1 MLNSFKKLKE
11 RYNVII
17 FLRIFRITWRHY
29 FTLIPAVFLTVFC
42 SFSKLA
48 IPYQTGGLAHFLK
61 VKDQKKLAE
70 KLKQIFFLM
79 LTSKIVHLVKKL
91 FVDILNYQLMC
102 DLRSL
107 FYKGLLNQDITFYDL
122 HKSSD
127 LYSML
132 TSEINEFKHAT
143 VIQYADLVKRS
154 IELFGAVTTMFY
166 ISFKLSL
173 LFFTIIPI
181 INKFFKYARSIR
193 SNSNSIIDQY
203 RRKAYSKSLECLQNI
218 KIVKTFKTEEKEYKK
233 YKELIDNN
241 LYMEITTDIKDS
253 VINCISSIFYFT
265 GILFTVRMGV
275 FVLKDLTVNDIS
287 RFSIYG
293 FLLFDSI
300 MGYNNLINCITNSFI
315 VAGRVF
321 NIIDHMP
328 DINPLTP
335 ETGICREIEGN
346 IKFKNVN
353 FTYPSKDDVQ
363 VLKNVTFE
371 VKKGE
376 KLGIVG
382 TSGGGKSTIIS
393 LLERMYD
400 PNNKNVDKNDNKN
413 DDKNDDNNNNDNNN
427 DNNNNDNNEEEES
440 GVFIDNINIKKYCL
454 KNLLQQIGYVQQEPS
469 LFQGTILENI
479 IYGLE
484 RPYTKEEIEDVI
496 LKSKCEFIY
505 NEHLFP
511 KGLNT
516 QVGEKG
522 TQLSGGQKQRVAIA
536 RALIKKPKIL
546 ILDEATSALDS
557 QNEAAFQNMLNLL
570 NKDVTIIVVAHR
582 LSTIKNSDKIIVL
595 SEGQIM
601 EIGNH
606 DELIAND
613 GVYKHLMQQQMIEEK
628 KKISIEK
635 QKKRIEKMNLIK
647 NEKKLM
653 KKCDVNEC
661 NKTYEDVIF
670 NVYKYKKKYINN
682 DDNLFKK
689 NNIRLLKKE
698 EKEEKEDKI
707 NDINKNNINNKNNI
721 IVNENKNINKLKN
734 E

>member
-1 MLNSFKKLKE
+1 MLNSIKTLKE
-11 RYNVII
+11 RYNVAI
-17 FLRIFRITWRHY
+17 FLRIFKITWRHY
-29 FTLIPAVFLTVFC
+29 YTLIPAVVLTVFC

-48 IPYQTGGLAHFLK
+48 IPYHTGGLAHFLK
-61 VKDQKKLAE
+61 EKDQVKLAA
-70 KLKQIFFLM
+70 KLKQIFLLM
-79 LTSKIVHLVKKL
+79 LTSKIIHLIKTL
-91 FVDILNYQLMC
+91 CVDILNYHLMC
-102 DLRSL
+102 DLRSQ

-143 VIQYADLVKRS
+143 IIQYADLVKRS
-154 IELFGAVTTMFY
+154 IELFGAVGTMFY
-166 ISFKLSL
+166 ISFKLSI

-181 INKFFKYARSIR
+181 INQFFKYARTIR
-193 SNSNSIIDQY
+193 SNSNSLMDEY
-203 RRKAYSKSLECLQNI
+203 RKKANSKSLECLQNI

-233 YKELIDNN
+233 FKELIDNN

-275 FVLKDLTVNDIS
+275 FVLKDLKVNDIS

-293 FLLFDSI
+293 FLLFDSF
-300 MGYNNLINCITNSFI
+300 MGYNNLINSITYSFV

-321 NIIDHMP
+321 AIIDLIP
-328 DINPLTP
+328 KIDPLTP

-346 IKFKNVN
+346 IMFKNVN
-353 FTYPSKDDVQ
+353 FTYPSKNDVQ

-400 PNNKNVDKNDNKN
+400 PNETNKDKNKNDNK
-413 DDKNDDNNNNDNNN
+413 DD
-427 DNNNNDNNEEEES
+427 ES
-440 GVFIDNINIKKYCL
+440 GVFIDNINIKKYYL

-469 LFQGTILENI
+469 LFQGTILDNI

-484 RPYTKEEIEDVI
+484 RPYKMEEINEVLI
-496 LKSKCEFIY
+496 KSKCDFIH
-505 NEHLFP
+505 NKNLFP

-516 QVGEKG
+516 EVGEKG

-557 QNEAAFQNMLNLL
+557 QNEAAFQNELNLL
-570 NKDVTIIVVAHR
+570 NKDITIIVVAHR

-606 DELIAND
+606 DELIKNN
-613 GVYKHLMQQQMIEEK
+613 GVYKHLMQQQIIEEK
-628 KKISIEK
+628 KKNINNSNKNKKNYLKKYEK
-635 QKKRIEKMNLIK
+635 KCMKKWDFNQCEKKYKNINIKICNKNNNKNDDINIDNKDKIKNLI
-647 NEKKLM
+647 
-653 KKCDVNEC
+653 D
-661 NKTYEDVIF
+661 NK
-670 NVYKYKKKYINN
+670 
-682 DDNLFKK
+682 
-689 NNIRLLKKE
+689 NIRLLKKE
-698 EKEEKEDKI
+698 KDQI
-707 NDINKNNINNKNNI
+707 NDINKKNQNNKNNI
-721 IVNENKNINKLKN
+721 NISNEKKNINKLKN

>member
-1 MLNSFKKLKE
+1 MLNSIKNLKE
-11 RYNVII
+11 RYNILI
-17 FLRIFRITWRHY
+17 FLRIFKITWRHY
-29 FTLIPAVFLTVFC
+29 YILIPAVILTVFC

-48 IPYQTGGLAHFLK
+48 IPYHTGGLANFLK
-61 VKDQKKLAE
+61 EKDQVKLAA

-79 LTSKIVHLVKKL
+79 LTSKIVHLIKTL
-91 FVDILNYQLMC
+91 CVDILNYNLMC

-107 FYKGLLNQDITFYDL
+107 FYEGLLNQDITFYDL
-122 HKSSD
+122 HKTSD

-154 IELFGAVTTMFY
+154 IELFGAIGTMFY
-166 ISFKLSL
+166 ISIKLSL

-193 SNSNSIIDQY
+193 SNCNSIIDQY
-203 RRKAYSKSLECLQNI
+203 RKKANSKSLECLQNI

-233 YKELIDNN
+233 FKELIDNN
-241 LYMEITTDIKDS
+241 LHMEIVTDIKDS

-275 FVLKDLTVNDIS
+275 FVLKDLSVNDIS

-300 MGYNNLINCITNSFI
+300 MGYNNLINLITNSFI
-315 VAGRVF
+315 VAGRIF
-321 NIIDHMP
+321 GIIDLMP
-328 DINPLTP
+328 KINPLTP

-346 IKFKNVN
+346 IMFKNVN
-353 FTYPSKDDVQ
+353 FTYPSKNDVQ

-400 PNNKNVDKNDNKN
+400 PNENKN
-413 DDKNDDNNNNDNNN
+413 DKNK
-427 DNNNNDNNEEEES
+427 EES
-440 GVFIDNINIKKYCL
+440 GVFIDNINIKKYYL

-479 IYGLE
+479 IYGLD
-484 RPYTKEEIEDVI
+484 RPYTKEEIQDVI
-496 LKSKCEFIY
+496 IKSRCDFIY
-505 NEHLFP
+505 NKNLFP
-511 KGLNT
+511 KGLET

-546 ILDEATSALDS
+546 VLDEATSALDS
-557 QNEAAFQNMLNLL
+557 QNEAAFQNELNLL
-570 NKDVTIIVVAHR
+570 NKDITIIVVAHR

-606 DELIAND
+606 EELIAHD
-613 GVYKHLMQQQMIEEK
+613 GVYRHLMQQQIIEEK

-635 QKKRIEKMNLIK
+635 RKKKIEKKKMIL
-647 NEKKLM
+647 NEKRNM

-661 NKTYEDVIF
+661 NKKYKDVCF
-670 NVYKYKKKYINN
+670 NVYKYKKKLNN
-682 DDNLFKK
+682 NDNLFK
-689 NNIRLLKKE
+689 NNNKIHLLLKKE
-698 EKEEKEDKI
+698 GKEDKI
-707 NDINKNNINNKNNI
+707 NDINKNNQNNKNNI
-721 IVNENKNINKLKN
+721 ILNENKNINKLKN